1 MRKNVLQKM
10 SVIAIALL
18 VTFLL
23 ALVSKVSII
32 ELANSITLMFIVA
45 CIVLVSDDFF
55 YKLYNNRKI
64 ITKDYVIGESIYLAS
79 IFTFALSF
87 FAGTMTATIV
97 WLSVSVVSFTGAISW
112 TYYAYKNPKWTAEEI
127 EEIKWNELRKNFA
140 FMDKERCKV
149 EISKFLRFKLEGN
162 SIEGNIDVAHPF
174 DGECFSTLKELK
186 DRNAKPTM
194 IYTVNQYIDLIIDK
208 YYNNEVKGE

>member
-1 MRKNVLQKM
+1 M